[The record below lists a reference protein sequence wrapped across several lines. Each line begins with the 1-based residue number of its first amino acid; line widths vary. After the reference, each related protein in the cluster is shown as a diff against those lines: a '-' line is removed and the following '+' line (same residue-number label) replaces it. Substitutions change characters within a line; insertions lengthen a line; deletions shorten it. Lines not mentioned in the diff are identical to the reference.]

1 MLEDI
6 IGMDVGDEV
15 NVGVVSTEVKGAEVE
30 VEVRT
35 SDVVVIT
42 LVGGIPVG
50 ELVMMIAE
58 VVESRLMVVE
68 VVRVRVSVN
77 VTDRITEAPDEST
90 CV

>member
-6 IGMDVGDEV
+6 IGMDAGDEV